1 LVRVLVVDDHAQI
14 RRLMAI
20 YLEREGFDV
29 CQAEHGREALLLL
42 EQQVVDLL
50 VVDIMMPKVDGYELV
65 DRLRRSLCSLPVL
78 MVTAKDTFGDKKRGF
93 EVGVDDYLTKPVDM
107 DELVLR
113 VKALLRRAKIN
124 LERRIV
130 MGELVIDADNLSVYG
145 PQGEIAL
152 PKKEFQLLFKLL
164 SYPKRIFTRQELLDH
179 IWGYDSEVDERTV
192 DVHIKRL
199 REKFADCREFE
210 IVTVRGLG
218 YKAERHS

>member
-1 LVRVLVVDDHAQI
+1 VVRVLVVDDHAQI

-42 EQQVVDLL
+42 EKQVVDLA
-50 VVDIMMPKVDGYELV
+50 VVDVMMPKVDGYELV
-65 DRLRRSLCSLPVL
+65 EQLRRASFSLPVL
-78 MVTAKDTFGDKKRGF
+78 MVTAKDTFSDKKRGF
-93 EVGVDDYLTKPVDM
+93 EAGVDDYLTKPVDM

-124 LERRIV
+124 SERRIV
-130 MGELVIDADNLSVYG
+130 MEELVLDSDTLSVQA
-145 PQGEIAL
+145 PDRDIAL

-164 SYPKRIFTRQELLDH
+164 AYPKRIFTRQELLDD

-199 REKFADCREFE
+199 RDKFADCSEFE

-218 YKAERHS
+218 YKAERRP

>member
-1 LVRVLVVDDHAQI
+1 MVRVLVVDDHAQI

-42 EQQVVDLL
+42 EKQVVDLA
-50 VVDIMMPKVDGYELV
+50 VVDVMMPKVDGYELV
-65 DRLRRSLCSLPVL
+65 EQLRRASFSLPVL
-78 MVTAKDTFGDKKRGF
+78 MVTAKDTFSDKKRGF
-93 EVGVDDYLTKPVDM
+93 EAGVDDYLTKPVDM

-124 LERRIV
+124 SERRIV
-130 MGELVIDADNLSVYG
+130 MEELVLDSDTLSVQV
-145 PQGEIAL
+145 PDRDIAL

-164 SYPKRIFTRQELLDH
+164 AYPKRIFTRQELLDD

-199 REKFADCREFE
+199 RDKFADCSEFE

-218 YKAERHS
+218 YKAERRP

>member
-1 LVRVLVVDDHAQI
+1 VVRVLVVDDHAQI

-29 CQAEHGREALLLL
+29 FQAEHGAEALLLL
-42 EQQVVDLL
+42 ERQVVDLL

-65 DRLRRSLCSLPVL
+65 DKLRRASYSLPVL
-78 MVTAKDTFGDKKRGF
+78 MVTAKDTFGDKKMGF
-93 EVGVDDYLTKPVDM
+93 EVGADEYLTKPIDM

-124 LERRIV
+124 FERRIV
-130 MGELVIDADNLSVYG
+130 MGEHVIDADTLSVHA
-145 PQGEIAL
+145 PQGDIAL

-164 SYPKRIFTRQELLDH
+164 SYPKRIFTRQELLDD

-199 REKFADCREFE
+199 REKFADCHEFE

-218 YKAERHS
+218 YKAERRL

>member
-1 LVRVLVVDDHAQI
+1 LVRVLIVDDHAQI

-20 YLEREGFDV
+20 YLEREGFEV
-29 CQAEHGREALLLL
+29 CQAEHGAGALLLL
-42 EQQVVDLL
+42 EKQVVDLL

-65 DRLRRSLCSLPVL
+65 DRLRNASYSLPVL

-130 MGELVIDADNLSVYG
+130 MEELVIDADNLSVQG

-152 PKKEFQLLFKLL
+152 PRKEFQLLFKLL
-164 SYPKRIFTRQELLDH
+164 SYPKRIFTRQELLDN

-199 REKFADCREFE
+199 REKFVDCREFE
-210 IVTVRGLG
+210 IITVRGLG
-218 YKAERHS
+218 YKAERRS

>member
-1 LVRVLVVDDHAQI
+1 MVRVLIVDDHAQI

-29 CQAEHGREALLLL
+29 CQAEHGAEALLLL
-42 EQQVVDLL
+42 ERQVVDLL

-65 DRLRRSLCSLPVL
+65 KRLRSASYSLPVL
-78 MVTAKDTFGDKKRGF
+78 MVTAKDTFGDKKMGF
-93 EVGVDDYLTKPVDM
+93 EVGADEYLTKPVDM

-124 LERRIV
+124 FERRIV
-130 MGELVIDADNLSVYG
+130 MEELVIDADTLSVQA
-145 PQGEIAL
+145 PQGDIAL
-152 PKKEFQLLFKLL
+152 PRKEFQLLFKLL
-164 SYPKRIFTRQELLDH
+164 SYPKRIFTRQELLDN

-199 REKFADCREFE
+199 REKFVDCREFE
-210 IVTVRGLG
+210 IITVRGLG
-218 YKAERHS
+218 YKAERRT

>member
-1 LVRVLVVDDHAQI
+1 VVRVLVVDDHAQI

-42 EQQVVDLL
+42 EKQAVDLAVVD
-50 VVDIMMPKVDGYELV
+50 VMMPKVDGYELV
-65 DRLRRSLCSLPVL
+65 EQLRRASFSLPVL
-78 MVTAKDTFGDKKRGF
+78 MVTAKDTFSDKKRGF
-93 EVGVDDYLTKPVDM
+93 EAGVDDYLTKPVDM

-124 LERRIV
+124 SERRIV
-130 MGELVIDADNLSVYG
+130 MEELVLDSDTLSVQA
-145 PQGEIAL
+145 PDRDIAL

-164 SYPKRIFTRQELLDH
+164 AYPKRIFTRQELLDD

-199 REKFADCREFE
+199 RDKFADCSEFE

-218 YKAERHS
+218 YKAERRP

>member
-1 LVRVLVVDDHAQI
+1 MVRVLVVDDHAQI

-42 EQQVVDLL
+42 EKQVVDLA
-50 VVDIMMPKVDGYELV
+50 VVDVMMPKVDGYELV
-65 DRLRRSLCSLPVL
+65 EQLRRASFSLPVL
-78 MVTAKDTFGDKKRGF
+78 MVTAKDTFSDKKRGF
-93 EVGVDDYLTKPVDM
+93 EAGVDDYLTKPVDM

-124 LERRIV
+124 SERRIV
-130 MGELVIDADNLSVYG
+130 MEELVLDSDTLSVQA
-145 PQGEIAL
+145 PDRDIAL

-164 SYPKRIFTRQELLDH
+164 AYPKRIFTRQELLDD

-199 REKFADCREFE
+199 RDKFADCSEFE

-218 YKAERHS
+218 YKAERRP